1 MNKFFHRAS
10 GFAGRFLFSI
20 LFSGAIFTVYSAG
33 PPPLTPQATQFLA
46 NRAQCLRDPYRI
58 IDDAPFDFTTHFA
71 MLRTNIAAQPYP
83 GWQVASGVI
92 EQVLPK
98 ALLVKRGQSIFY
110 LTNYPEQSMVGVG
123 NEVHVYARERGTNE
137 MGGMKVMCL
146 DFGKLANKDE
156 IVAKIKEAAARPKAI
171 VADQKAADSVSQEK
185 LDKLIQFQMRQ
196 AAIGLPTAQYELGL
210 RYLNGDGLEKQP
222 DKARELFQK
231 SAAQG
236 NAEAKKQLEAMPPP

>member
-1 MNKFFHRAS
+1 
-10 GFAGRFLFSI
+10 
-20 LFSGAIFTVYSAG
+20 
-33 PPPLTPQATQFLA
+33 
-46 NRAQCLRDPYRI
+46 
-58 IDDAPFDFTTHFA
+58 

-83 GWQVASGVI
+83 GWQVAAGVI

-156 IVAKIKEAAARPKAI
+156 IVAKIKEAASRPKVI